1 MHAYSMDLRC
11 TPYMPLIYGTCYLSI
26 VQAIDLWYMLML
38 DLTFTGLLDL
48 LCLSDYPVY
57 LTLSLTRW
65 SVDFLCLLDSLAYV
79 SHWSAWPSLSAIPL
93 RLLDPLCLLD
103 YNCLFYLSSIWLT
116 LSARLSGRLTSSV
129 WLTHLP
135 IFLTSLLDVVCLTTS
150 SAWFTLFTSLLPLDL
165 SSIWLTLSALF
176 GVRLTSSIYLA
187 LYFHAIFIWCMLCML
202 SIMHVAIYD
211 A

>member
-1 MHAYSMDLRC
+1 MDLRC
-11 TPYMPLIYGTCYLSI
+11 TPYMPW
-26 VQAIDLWYMLML
+26 WYMLSINYACCRSVIMLTL

-79 SHWSAWPSLSAIPL
+79 SHWSAWPSLFAIPL

-116 LSARLSGRLTSSV
+116 LSARLTLSGWHTCLYFLLVCLTV
-129 WLTHLP
+129 Y
-135 IFLTSLLDVVCLTTS
+135 VCLTTS
-150 SAWFTLFTSLLPLDL
+150 SAWFTLLTSLLPLDF
-165 SSIWLTLSALF
+165 SSIWLTLSAWF
-176 GVRLTSSIYLA
+176 GGRLTSSIYLA